1 MPYAEQL
8 WACEDLIQTQLTDGY
23 KFAVKT
29 DVPCH
34 LWLRWTTTPPRRH
47 SKPIYKRGIYIRADI
62 RFCFVTFTDNEQ
74 EEEGD
79 TLIHTF
85 EKHDWPICQTRY
97 FYFHGTIEG
106 IASPSVTPIFDK
118 HFERKGLILLSY
130 EPWSSYLPPQPIYE
144 QIFLEEWSP
153 PPGPEF
159 GLIFTEPWTH
169 LTPPPPGMEL
179 IYEEYWSS

>member
-1 MPYAEQL
+1 MPYQGQL

-23 KFAVKT
+23 KFVVKT

-47 SKPIYKRGIYIRADI
+47 SKPIYKRGIYLRGDI

-85 EKHDWPICQTRY
+85 YKHDWPICQTRY
-97 FYFHGTIEG
+97 FYFHGTIQSEK
-106 IASPSVTPIFDK
+106 SLSVTALFKK
-118 HFERKGLILLSY
+118 HFQRLGYLLVFE
-130 EPWSSYLPPQPIYE
+130 EPWTLPIPPT
-144 QIFLEEWSP
+144 P
-153 PPGPEF
+153 PPE
-159 GLIFTEPWTH
+159 LELLFTEPWTIVEPWVRLH
-169 LTPPPPGMEL
+169 L
-179 IYEEYWSS
+179 EEWTS